1 MHASQQTSLF
11 FADTEDENS
20 TLPSGLIIGVD
31 EVGRGPLIGD
41 VVAAAVILADDC
53 QLPLMDS
60 KKLSEAKRNLLNEQ
74 IKAQAVAYAVAVAT
88 PEEIDQLNIL
98 NATLLA
104 MRRAVEEVVRQVGDV
119 AEVLVDGNRCPQLSH
134 RCQAIVKGDAKI
146 PAISAA
152 SILAKVHRDTQMLEL
167 DALYPHYGFAQHKG
181 YPTEQHLAAI
191 QKHGLIAGYRKSF
204 KPVKALCGDALTG

>member
-1 MHASQQTSLF
+1 ML
-11 FADTEDENS
+11 
-20 TLPSGLIIGVD
+20 SGYVIGVD

-41 VVAAAVILADDC
+41 VVAAAVILAEDC

-60 KKLSEAKRNLLNEQ
+60 KKLSESKRSVLNEQ
-74 IKAQAVAYAVAVAT
+74 IKAQAIAYAVAVAT
-88 PEEIDQLNIL
+88 PEEIDRLNIL

-104 MRRAVEEVVRQVGDV
+104 MRRAVDEVVRQVGDV
-119 AEVLVDGNRCPQLSH
+119 AEVLVDGNRCPQLPH

-152 SILAKVHRDTQMLEL
+152 SILAKVHRDAQMLEL
-167 DALYPHYGFAQHKG
+167 DTLYPHYGFAQHKG

-204 KPVKALCGDALTG
+204 KPIKALCQDALSG